1 MLGAVHLDP
10 FEPAE
15 QLGGGA
21 LEHGLPAELT
31 CGCFFSL
38 PPSGSVVLLRSS
50 AAY

>member
-1 MLGAVHLDP
+1 MLGAVQLDP

-31 CGCFFSL
+31 CGCFFSPFL
-38 PPSGSVVLLRSS
+38 PVAL
-50 AAY
+50 